1 MNTLGWQELK
11 VVALAVD
18 DLARAED
25 FYRNKLGLEPMPP
38 ADGEVGFTLGSVTLL
53 LKPVAEQRGGAER
66 SAFPRLTI
74 AVADAPRMERE
85 LAALDVRISDAVQ
98 GYEDG
103 KYWVGGFLDSE
114 GNKLWFCS
122 EANMG

>member
-38 ADGEVGFTLGSVTLL
+38 LTARSVLPWAASRSCSSPLL
-53 LKPVAEQRGGAER
+53 NSAAGQKDQPFRG
-66 SAFPRLTI
+66 
-74 AVADAPRMERE
+74 
-85 LAALDVRISDAVQ
+85 
-98 GYEDG
+98 
-103 KYWVGGFLDSE
+103 
-114 GNKLWFCS
+114 
-122 EANMG
+122 